1 MKLLPPMRA
10 GELAEAAKRFEP
22 KPSAASKMLEEEEGA
37 KEKENAG
44 AEDDD

>member
-1 MKLLPPMRA
+1 MKA

-37 KEKENAG
+37 NEKENAG

>member
-1 MKLLPPMRA
+1 MKLLPPLRA
-10 GELAEAAKRFEP
+10 GELAEAVKRFEP
-22 KPSAASKMLEEEEGA
+22 KPSAASSMLEEAEGA